1 MENEEKRDCIGK
13 ENIYSTKTLRKQ
25 LFYKT

>member
-1 MENEEKRDCIGK
+1 MENEEKRDCIEI
-13 ENIYSTKTLRKQ
+13 ENIYSTQTLRKQ